1 MEQDTR
7 ANVGG
12 RGGESAIE
20 LLYTPDAKQLLVAG
34 TETKVDEPQHTS
46 GESGTEAISL
56 EEVIDLGAVD
66 SNFYEKFFFPETA
79 RMEPAAF
86 HGELMQLLDSL
97 ERYCNL
103 QVFRGGAKTTK
114 VRIYASKRIAYGISR
129 TIVIVGKNQDHA
141 IRSVAWI
148 KKQVEEN
155 KLWRETFGLEKGEK
169 WTDSE
174 IHIRNRRAGTA
185 TWIVAF
191 GITGSVRGVNFDD
204 YRPDLILIDDVV
216 AEENSLTEEQRDK
229 TMKLIFGALKES
241 LTPATESEFA
251 KMVILQTPQAF
262 EDVSQRAMKD
272 KQFKSV
278 QYGCWTKET
287 EDLPLEQRESSWP
300 ARYPSA
306 TLREEKRAA
315 IARNELSIF
324 AREMECKLINAELS
338 RFKEDWL
345 QYYGPMEQEP
355 EPDWSEMWV
364 EMAIDPVP
372 PPSPQAIAKGLRGKD
387 YESFAV
393 VGRKGGKYYLLETSM
408 NRGHEPSWTIAE
420 FFRLANKWRPK
431 KTLIETVAYQRTLE
445 WLLRQAMKEQ
455 GRYWVMEGFD
465 DKRQKYHRIVDGLS
479 GVSSNKQLFIHRE
492 RHVEFC
498 SQFVA
503 YPNVPHD
510 DVIEA
515 VAVALTSLSKG
526 GMPGGREDY
535 DVRAM
540 EEHIP
545 ELEYKRGA
553 P

>member
-1 MEQDTR
+1 MEQNKGE
-7 ANVGG
+7 AVGAG
-12 RGGESAIE
+12 SGDGLVGVLHS
-20 LLYTPDAKQLLVAG
+20 PDAEQLPVAG
-34 TETKVDEPQHTS
+34 TEATVGEPQHT
-46 GESGTEAISL
+46 GDESGTEAVGLDELIEL
-56 EEVIDLGAVD
+56 CAVD
-66 SNFYEKFFFPETA
+66 TALYEKTFFPDTA
-79 RMEPAAF
+79 RMEPALF
-86 HGELMQLLDSL
+86 HGEMMQLLDSL
-97 ERYCNL
+97 ERYCNM

-114 VRIYASKRIAYGISR
+114 VRVYTSKRIAYGISR

-185 TWIVAF
+185 TWVVAF

-229 TMKLIFGALKES
+229 TMKLVFGALKES

-272 KQFKSV
+272 LQFKSV

-300 ARYPSA
+300 ARYPSE
-306 TLREEKRAA
+306 TLRAEKRAA

-324 AREMECKLINAELS
+324 SREMECKLINAELS

-345 QYYGPMEQEP
+345 QYYGPLEKEP

-372 PPSPQAIAKGLRGKD
+372 PPSEAAIAKGLKGKD
-387 YESFAV
+387 YEVFAV
-393 VGRKGGKYYLLETSM
+393 VGRKAGKYYLLETSM

-431 KTLIETVAYQRTLE
+431 KTLIETVAYQKTLE
-445 WLLRQAMKEQ
+445 WLLRQAMKQ
-455 GRYWVMEGFD
+455 VGRYWVVEGFD
-465 DKRQKYHRIVDGLS
+465 DRRQKYHRIVDGIS
-479 GVSSNKQLFIHRE
+479 GVSSNRQLFIHRE
-492 RHVEFC
+492 RHIEFC

-515 VAVALTSLSKG
+515 VAVALTSLSRG
-526 GMPGGREDY
+526 GMPGGKEEY
-535 DVRAM
+535 DVKAM

-545 ELEYKRGA
+545 DLDYQRGA